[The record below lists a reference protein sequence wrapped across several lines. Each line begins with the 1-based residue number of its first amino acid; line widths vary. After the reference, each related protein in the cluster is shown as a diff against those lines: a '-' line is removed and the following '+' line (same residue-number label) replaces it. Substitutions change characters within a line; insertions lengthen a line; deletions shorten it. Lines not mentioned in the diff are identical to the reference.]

1 MSVFFVYCIS
11 TYRQENVEGD
21 CGSWFS
27 EEELGRISTS
37 KVLAYSRYEDDS
49 SRRFAFGLAVSET
62 YC

>member
-1 MSVFFVYCIS
+1 MSVYSLYIS

-49 SRRFAFGLAVSET
+49 SGRFAFGLTVSDT